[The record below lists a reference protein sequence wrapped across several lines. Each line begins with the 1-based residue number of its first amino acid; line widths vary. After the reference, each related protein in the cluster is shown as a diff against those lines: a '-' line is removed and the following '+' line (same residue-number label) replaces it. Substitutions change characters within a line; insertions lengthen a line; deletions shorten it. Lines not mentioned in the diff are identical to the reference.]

1 MSREPALKVLPE
13 GVEMKKRVFISLVR
27 LPQQTSD
34 VYDYSRPRDRI
45 PP

>member
-1 MSREPALKVLPE
+1 MSRKPALMVLPE

-27 LPQQTSD
+27 LPQQTID
-34 VYDYSRPRDRI
+34 GYDYNRPGERI